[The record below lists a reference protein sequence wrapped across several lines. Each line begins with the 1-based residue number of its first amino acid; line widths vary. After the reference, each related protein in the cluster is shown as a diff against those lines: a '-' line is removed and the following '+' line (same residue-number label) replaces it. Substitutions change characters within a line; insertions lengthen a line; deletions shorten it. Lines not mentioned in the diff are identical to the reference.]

1 MFFDYNKVIKGVQM
15 ASSINV
21 DKLLNS
27 NEEVFENVL
36 KRLFMENL
44 SNSKKELASKY
55 KFNKKLYEAIEFTLL
70 KLKKEEGVISRFL
83 YSSFGVGKKKNKRRK
98 HLILL
103 GSQLKSEI
111 EKLEKNMQKV
121 DFLYKNSVTSSV
133 ALTKLSESFGKKV
146 YTIEDDDLA
155 DKCNKYLRKIY
166 VMTDEVNRSKKD
178 LDLKSIFLESSLE
191 KYRTL
196 FKKIPRYHELRVEK
210 HLLENKK

>member
-1 MFFDYNKVIKGVQM
+1 M

-36 KRLFMENL
+36 KRLFIENL

-55 KFNKKLYEAIEFTLL
+55 KFNKKLYEAIEFTLF

-83 YSSFGVGKKKNKRRK
+83 YSSFGVGEKKNKRRK

-111 EKLEKNMQKV
+111 EKLEKNIQEV
-121 DFLYKNSVTSSV
+121 DFFYKNSVTSSV

-196 FKKIPRYHELRVEK
+196 LKKIPRYHELRAEK